1 MEEGKSGGRNN
12 ATKHGAFAQDLILA
26 DEDVQEFEQL
36 HQSVIADWS
45 PVGATE
51 EHAVYILAQCLWAN
65 YRVERYHVNEMA
77 LIQKHRLQYEC
88 DEINSFT
95 KTLNN
100 AKDEMVANR
109 IIGLLPERYSKWLA
123 RKFPRSNYDDA
134 NSWIQAL
141 TSSAMPKIQEIHAV
155 AAVKERGSLQFK
167 IDQAARVRD
176 LMEKKLK
183 LDERVDSRT
192 DKAIRRLVQLKT
204 LRQVIGLQ
212 VVQAKSIEHDGTSA

>member
-1 MEEGKSGGRNN
+1 MAEEKSGGRNN

-26 DEDVQEFEQL
+26 DEDVEEFEQL

-51 EHAVYILAQCLWAN
+51 EHAVYILAQCFWASC
-65 YRVERYHVNEMA
+65 RIERYHVNEMA
-77 LIQKHRLQYEC
+77 LIKKHRLQCEC
-88 DEINSFT
+88 DEMHSLT

-100 AKDEMVANR
+100 TKDEVVANR
-109 IIGLLPERYSKWLA
+109 IIGLLPERYSKWLE
-123 RKFPRSNYDDA
+123 RKFPRSNYEDA

-141 TSSAMPKIQEIHAV
+141 TSSAMPKIQEIHAT
-155 AAVKERGSLQFK
+155 AAVKERGSLQFQ
-167 IDQAARVRD
+167 IDQAGRVRD

-192 DKAIRRLVQLKT
+192 DKAIRKLVQLKT

-212 VVQAKSIEHDGTSA
+212 VLQAKSIEHEGTSA

>member
-1 MEEGKSGGRNN
+1 MAEGKSGGRNN
-12 ATKHGAFAQDLILA
+12 ATKHGAFAQDLVLA
-26 DEDVQEFEQL
+26 DEDVEEFKQL

-77 LIQKHRLQYEC
+77 LIQKHQLQCEG
-88 DEINSFT
+88 DEIDSLAE
-95 KTLNN
+95 TLNN
-100 AKDEMVANR
+100 TEDEVVANR

-123 RKFPRSNYDDA
+123 REFLRSNYDDA

-141 TSSAMPKIQEIHAV
+141 TSSAMPKIQEIHAT
-155 AAVKERGSLQFK
+155 AAVKERGSLQFQ
-167 IDQAARVRD
+167 IDQAGRVRD

-192 DKAIRRLVQLKT
+192 DKAIRRLAQLKT

-212 VVQAKSIEHDGTSA
+212 VSQAKSIEHDGTSA

>member
-1 MEEGKSGGRNN
+1 MAEGKSGGRNN
-12 ATKHGAFAQDLILA
+12 ATKHGAFAQDLVLA
-26 DEDVQEFEQL
+26 DEDVEEFKQL

-77 LIQKHRLQYEC
+77 LIKKHRLQYEC
-88 DEINSFT
+88 DEINSVAE
-95 KTLNN
+95 TLNN
-100 AKDEMVANR
+100 TEDEVVANR
-109 IIGLLPERYSKWLA
+109 IIGLLPGRYSKWLA
-123 RKFPRSNYDDA
+123 RNFTRSNYDDA

-141 TSSAMPKIQEIHAV
+141 TLTAIPKIQEIHATI
-155 AAVKERGSLQFK
+155 AVKERESLQFQ
-167 IDQAARVRD
+167 IDQAGRVRD

-192 DKAIRRLVQLKT
+192 DKAIRRLAQLKT

-212 VVQAKSIEHDGTSA
+212 VSQAKSIEHDGTSA

>member
-1 MEEGKSGGRNN
+1 MAEGKSGGRNN
-12 ATKHGAFAQDLILA
+12 ATKHGAFAQDLVLA
-26 DEDVQEFEQL
+26 DEDVEEFKQL

-65 YRVERYHVNEMA
+65 CRIERYHVNEMA
-77 LIQKHRLQYEC
+77 LIQKHRLQCEC
-88 DEINSFT
+88 DEINSVA

-100 AKDEMVANR
+100 TEDEVVANR
-109 IIGLLPERYSKWLA
+109 IISLLPGRYSKWLA
-123 RKFPRSNYDDA
+123 RNFTRSNYDDA

-141 TSSAMPKIQEIHAV
+141 TLTAIPKIQEIHATV
-155 AAVKERGSLQFK
+155 AVKERGSLQFQ
-167 IDQAARVRD
+167 IDQAGRVRD

-192 DKAIRRLVQLKT
+192 DKAIRRLAQLKT

-212 VVQAKSIEHDGTSA
+212 VSQAKSIEHDGTSA